1 MPVCPETPQ
10 IQKNVGRYK
19 LEHAALHVPHAEY
32 KSKTKKREEKCATPP
47 INIDHQS
54 LNFKHMKS
62 SYALT
67 KAVKHSEHVLQQNME
82 LMRVFIL
89 MLSADNNIN
98 SDKLLLIGRF

>member
-1 MPVCPETPQ
+1 MSEDISWNTLPFTFHTQNINLKQKKEK
-10 IQKNVGRYK
+10 KNVQ
-19 LEHAALHVPHAEY
+19 P
-32 KSKTKKREEKCATPP
+32 PP

>member
-1 MPVCPETPQ
+1 MSEDISWNTLPFTFHTQNINLKPKKEK
-10 IQKNVGRYK
+10 KNVQ
-19 LEHAALHVPHAEY
+19 P
-32 KSKTKKREEKCATPP
+32 PP

-67 KAVKHSEHVLQQNME
+67 KVVKHSEHVLQQNME

-89 MLSADNNIN
+89 MLIADNNIN
-98 SDKLLLIGRF
+98 SDKLLLIGRS